1 MGSGRTLVMSCS
13 KFVKISERYEASPID
28 DELLLIDVDTGKCFA
43 LKDVGLRIWN
53 LLDTEGD
60 LDGISRIL
68 CDEYEVEPQQARESV
83 NDFARSLI
91 NAGFARFE

>member
-1 MGSGRTLVMSCS
+1 MTCS
-13 KFVKISERYEASPID
+13 KVVKISERYEASPID
-28 DELLLIDVDTGKCFA
+28 DELLLIDVDTGKFFA

-68 CDEYEVEPQQARESV
+68 CDEYEVEPQQAREGV
-83 NDFARSLI
+83 DGFAKSLI
-91 NAGFARFE
+91 AAGFARFE